1 MKDVRNQARQ
11 HMKGFCKVCPVCD
24 GRACVGQ
31 VPGMGGLGTASS
43 FKNNIEGLAAYKLNM
58 RLLHDVKEPSL
69 ATQFLGF
76 DMALP
81 VMAAPIGGVSYN
93 MGTVVSEQ
101 DYIDAIVNGCNARG
115 VVGCTGDGVPPHIH
129 ESGFASIKAADG
141 RGIPFIKPWDSAEL
155 DEKLDKAL
163 ATGCKVIGMDV
174 DAAGLITLRLLGRPV
189 APKSPVELKAIVD
202 KVHAA
207 GATFILKGVMT
218 ADDAIKAA
226 ELGVDA
232 IIVSNHGGRVLDHTP
247 ATATVLPAIVDAVRA
262 YEATNS
268 ASPMGIM
275 VDGGVRDGADIF
287 KMLALGADMVLIGR
301 PFSVAAIGGL
311 EEGVTKYL
319 DQLKAQLT
327 QAMVL
332 TGCPDIASISRA
344 ALYGL

>member
-1 MKDVRNQARQ
+1 MKEVRTQARER
-11 HMKGFCKVCPVCD
+11 MKGFCKVCPVCD

-43 FKNNIEGLAAYKLNM
+43 FKGNVEGLASYKLNM
-58 RLLHDVKEPSL
+58 RLIHDVKDPDLS
-69 ATQFLGF
+69 TKFLGF

-81 VMAAPIGGVSYN
+81 VMAAPIGGISYN
-93 MGTVVSEQ
+93 MGTAVSEQ
-101 DYIDAIVNGCNARG
+101 EYIDAIVNGCNVRG
-115 VVGCTGDGVPPHIH
+115 AVGCTGDGVPPHIH
-129 ESGFASIKAADG
+129 EAGFLAIQNAEG
-141 RGIPFIKPWDSAEL
+141 RGIPFLKPWDGEWL
-155 DEKLDKAL
+155 NEKLEKAL
-163 ATGCKVIGMDV
+163 ASGCKVIGMDV

-189 APKSPVELKAIVD
+189 APKSADELKAFVD

-207 GATFILKGVMT
+207 GATFVLKGIMT
-218 ADDAIKAA
+218 VEDALKAA
-226 ELGVDA
+226 DLGVDA
-232 IIVSNHGGRVLDHTP
+232 IVVSNHGGRVLDHTP

-262 YEATNS
+262 DEGKS
-268 ASPMGIM
+268 GRRMGIM
-275 VDGGVRDGADIF
+275 VDGGVRDGADVF

-301 PFSVAAIGGL
+301 PFSVAAVGGL

-332 TGCPDIASISRA
+332 TGCQDIHSITRS